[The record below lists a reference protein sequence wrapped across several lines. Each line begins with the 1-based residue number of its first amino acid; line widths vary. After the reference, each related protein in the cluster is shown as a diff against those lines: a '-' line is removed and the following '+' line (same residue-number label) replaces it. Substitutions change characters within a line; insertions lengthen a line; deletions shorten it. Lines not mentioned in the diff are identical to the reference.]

1 MTLTSAL
8 TLVPEEP
15 LGMQDSRPQSFND
28 QKGVV
33 VEWIIHETPLDF
45 PLKFL

>member
-15 LGMQDSRPQSFND
+15 LGMQDSRPQSFHD
-28 QKGVV
+28 QKGGGGGM
-33 VEWIIHETPLDF
+33 DNS
-45 PLKFL
+45 